1 MLGKNMN
8 SEAHITSSNQQRW
21 PFSIVFP
28 AGLLLLVGV
37 FLLIGPQLIGD
48 RSLPM
53 WFAILPL
60 VSSFGLILKKIWG
73 IRLSR
78 ITFFLGYVFALVF
91 LVGIW
96 SASGPQHQKILYIT
110 GTLLFVGLF
119 AISSSLLGSRTTTD
133 IIK

>member
-1 MLGKNMN
+1 MPKASGDRSSGTLGKNMN
-8 SEAHITSSNQQRW
+8 SEAHTTSSNQQRW

-28 AGLLLLVGV
+28 AGLLLQVGV

-78 ITFFLGYVFALVF
+78 VTFFLGYVFALVF
-91 LVGIW
+91 L
-96 SASGPQHQKILYIT
+96 AKQHFFCKF
-110 GTLLFVGLF
+110 G
-119 AISSSLLGSRTTTD
+119 
-133 IIK
+133 

>member
-1 MLGKNMN
+1 MN
-8 SEAHITSSNQQRW
+8 SEAHTTSSNQPRW

-78 ITFFLGYVFALVF
+78 ITFFLGYLFALVF

-96 SASGPQHQKILYIT
+96 SASGPQRQKILYIT

-119 AISSSLLGSRTTTD
+119 AISSSLLGSRTTTE

>member
-1 MLGKNMN
+1 MN
-8 SEAHITSSNQQRW
+8 SKAHITSSSQQRW

-28 AGLLLLVGV
+28 TGLLLLVGV

-78 ITFFLGYVFALVF
+78 VTFFLGYVFALVF

-119 AISSSLLGSRTTTD
+119 AISSSLLGSRTTTE